1 MTVKYEKF
9 LLNGVEYKTQLTQK
23 WVNRKKWEEPNPYLL
38 TSHIP
43 GTIMQIEVKEGQ
55 EVQEGDVLL
64 ILQAM
69 KMNNK
74 LAAPFSGKIKK
85 IYVNSGDKIPKGTCG
100 ASSAGA
106 CQPGCR
112 LSGGSGRAV
121 PHL

>member
-69 KMNNK
+69 KM
-74 LAAPFSGKIKK
+74 KIKK
-85 IYVNSGDKIPKGTCG
+85 IHVNSGDKIPKGT
-100 ASSAGA
+100 
-106 CQPGCR
+106 
-112 LSGGSGRAV
+112 LMIEMEENEAV
-121 PHL
+121 

>member
-85 IYVNSGDKIPKGTCG
+85 MCRPQERINI
-100 ASSAGA
+100 SAFVFMIMAGIMNW
-106 CQPGCR
+106 
-112 LSGGSGRAV
+112 
-121 PHL
+121 

>member
-23 WVNRKKWEEPNPYLL
+23 WVNRKKWEEPNPYQL
-38 TSHIP
+38 TSYIQ

-85 IYVNSGDKIPKGTCG
+85 IYVNSGAKIPKGT
-100 ASSAGA
+100 
-106 CQPGCR
+106 
-112 LSGGSGRAV
+112 LMIEMEENEAV
-121 PHL
+121 

>member
-23 WVNRKKWEEPNPYLL
+23 WVNRKKWEEPNPY
-38 TSHIP
+38 P

-85 IYVNSGDKIPKGTCG
+85 IYVNSGDKIPKGT
-100 ASSAGA
+100 
-106 CQPGCR
+106 
-112 LSGGSGRAV
+112 LMIEMEENEAV
-121 PHL
+121 